1 MAAPEDFFLPE
12 GEVEIHAVRS
22 AGPGGQNVNKV
33 STAAHLRFDIR
44 KSTLPESCKIRLL
57 RSSHHH
63 ITTNGIVVIKAQCFR
78 SLEKNRSDAL
88 RRLKALIKKASA
100 PQKKRIPTNPSGTA
114 RKKRLDH
121 KKSRGNIKKLRS
133 TVNEQ

>member
-1 MAAPEDFFLPE
+1 MAPGNFSLPV

-44 KSTLPESCKIRLL
+44 RSSLPESCKIRLL
-57 RSSHHH
+57 RCDDHR
-63 ITTNGIVVIKAQCFR
+63 ITSEGVVVIKSQTYR

-100 PQKKRIPTNPSGTA
+100 RQKKRIPTKPSGTA
-114 RKKRLDH
+114 HKKRLDN

-133 TVNEQ
+133 PVDEQ